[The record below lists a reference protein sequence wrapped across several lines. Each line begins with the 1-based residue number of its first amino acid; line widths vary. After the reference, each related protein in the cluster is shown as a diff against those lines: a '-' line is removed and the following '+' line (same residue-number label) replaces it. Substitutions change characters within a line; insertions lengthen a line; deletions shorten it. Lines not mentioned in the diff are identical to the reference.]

1 MRAVAHRLVWIIGLF
16 CLVFGIAGVLAFSP
30 VTIALSVTG
39 WFLARASMRSIA
51 HQGDINAPTPDL
63 QYWARATLLR
73 ACGLMA
79 VGAAIAFTFICFGV
93 SFHLAWH
100 TQAVLTALLI
110 GTMIVVTRITV
121 PGFFAA
127 SWEVHGAR
135 ERRKRDRGSMVVSRF
150 IVRAVSAMILIVSLV
165 GSFALMQSLRLA
177 APQYGRLAIMARV
190 VSYDAPSVVEGMF
203 SPSDTSTR

>member
-1 MRAVAHRLVWIIGLF
+1 MRAVALRLVWIIGLF
-16 CLVFGIAGVLAFSP
+16 CLVFGVAGVLAFSP

-39 WFLARASMRSIA
+39 WFLARASMRSIS

-79 VGAAIAFTFICFGV
+79 IGVAIATVFVCCGV
-93 SFHLAWH
+93 SFHFAWH
-100 TQAVLTALLI
+100 TQALLTALLI
-110 GTMIVVTRITV
+110 CAMVVVTRITV

-135 ERRKRDRGSMVVSRF
+135 ERRKRERTSTVVSRF
-150 IVRAVSAMILIVSLV
+150 IVRAVAAMIVVVSTV
-165 GSFALMQSLRLA
+165 GSFALLQSLRLA
-177 APQYGRLAIMARV
+177 APQYGRLATMARV
-190 VSYDAPSVVEGMF
+190 VSYDAPAVVEGMF
-203 SPSDTSTR
+203 SPSDASTR